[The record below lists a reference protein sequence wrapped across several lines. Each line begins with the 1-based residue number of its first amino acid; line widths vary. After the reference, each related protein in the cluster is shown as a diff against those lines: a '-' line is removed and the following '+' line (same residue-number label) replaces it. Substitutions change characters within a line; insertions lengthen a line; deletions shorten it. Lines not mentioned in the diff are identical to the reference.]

1 MQTWGNV
8 TAALLHSPGEL
19 QTTNY
24 FLCRLVG
31 LPQNGWRSASY
42 FLSLSR
48 EQHGKTSSWQ
58 SVSVGFPLLPEF
70 RAEKLLRECALRA
83 AVGRCARLQRLSH
96 AGQQQRCVHAEDPCP
111 TSVASGSRLSLQ
123 VLWRALGNTCFGP
136 VLFSARLGDATC
148 CPRAMSFVV
157 ATSQFKNAP
166 SRTEFR
172 NSWSVPT
179 VSAQPNASKN
189 SAEDLTMRW
198 RWCRKLTRSRQE
210 NAAGRR
216 SQSRRPPPKRPHRA
230 NGRSSCDDRKN
241 RLSGSR
247 RLRLGWNKKQQ
258 HAAADPRAMRR
269 AVQ

>member
-1 MQTWGNV
+1 M
-8 TAALLHSPGEL
+8 
-19 QTTNY
+19 
-24 FLCRLVG
+24 VG
-31 LPQNGWRSASY
+31 DLRPIFFR
-42 FLSLSR
+42 SR
-48 EQHGKTSSWQ
+48 EDNMGKHLSWQ

-179 VSAQPNASKN
+179 VSAQPNVS
-189 SAEDLTMRW
+189 
-198 RWCRKLTRSRQE
+198 
-210 NAAGRR
+210 
-216 SQSRRPPPKRPHRA
+216 
-230 NGRSSCDDRKN
+230 
-241 RLSGSR
+241 
-247 RLRLGWNKKQQ
+247 
-258 HAAADPRAMRR
+258 
-269 AVQ
+269 

>member
-1 MQTWGNV
+1 M
-8 TAALLHSPGEL
+8 
-19 QTTNY
+19 
-24 FLCRLVG
+24 
-31 LPQNGWRSASY
+31 
-42 FLSLSR
+42 
-48 EQHGKTSSWQ
+48 
-58 SVSVGFPLLPEF
+58 
-70 RAEKLLRECALRA
+70 RECTLRA
-83 AVGRCARLQRLSH
+83 AVGRCAQLQHLSH
-96 AGQQQRCVHAEDPCP
+96 TRQQQRWVHEEDPCP

-198 RWCRKLTRSRQE
+198 RWCRKRTRSRWLLARLHAASLL
-210 NAAGRR
+210 AAGLHAYCRLACLLPPFMLAAGLYACCRLACLLPVCLLANANWRR
-216 SQSRRPPPKRPHRA
+216 FQGTRYEPAAMGIKSRRTPMDKPCPSKLCLHKP
-230 NGRSSCDDRKN
+230 
-241 RLSGSR
+241 
-247 RLRLGWNKKQQ
+247 
-258 HAAADPRAMRR
+258 
-269 AVQ
+269 

>member
-1 MQTWGNV
+1 M
-8 TAALLHSPGEL
+8 
-19 QTTNY
+19 
-24 FLCRLVG
+24 
-31 LPQNGWRSASY
+31 
-42 FLSLSR
+42 
-48 EQHGKTSSWQ
+48 GKHLSWQ

-136 VLFSARLGDATC
+136 VLFSARLCDATC

-258 HAAADPRAMRR
+258 AGGL
-269 AVQ
+269 VN

>member
-1 MQTWGNV
+1 M
-8 TAALLHSPGEL
+8 
-19 QTTNY
+19 
-24 FLCRLVG
+24 
-31 LPQNGWRSASY
+31 
-42 FLSLSR
+42 
-48 EQHGKTSSWQ
+48 
-58 SVSVGFPLLPEF
+58 SVGFPLLPEF

-96 AGQQQRCVHAEDPCP
+96 AGQQQRWVHEEDPCP

-123 VLWRALGNTCFGP
+123 VLWRALSNTCFGP

-216 SQSRRPPPKRPHRA
+216 SQSRYWRGERRRTSSSMHLLRHRPF
-230 NGRSSCDDRKN
+230 
-241 RLSGSR
+241 R
-247 RLRLGWNKKQQ
+247 RLALRPIASPL
-258 HAAADPRAMRR
+258 PVLPVAMRTFGM
-269 AVQ
+269 AYF